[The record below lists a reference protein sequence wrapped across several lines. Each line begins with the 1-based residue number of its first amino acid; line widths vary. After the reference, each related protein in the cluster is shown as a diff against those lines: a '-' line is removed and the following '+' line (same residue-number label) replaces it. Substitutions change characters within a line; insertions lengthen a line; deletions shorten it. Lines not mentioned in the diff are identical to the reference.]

1 MFSITTTMFSLR
13 CRKKKTVLETICQ
26 NMCFPNFLVG
36 SGVGGPVAHLSLVPY
51 YVERDGCSVTM
62 GTGYMITRTVTG
74 SNWFYSSCNSFYYF
88 DGFSSWINARMA
100 VCWCYSLMKKTLWKL
115 FRWQSVLKYRSPVFF
130 LLSWKKIIFV
140 LLCFNCGAL
149 PPLNKY
155 EEQYDCSQICGP
167 HSNPN
172 QYKLTQLWNWPGI
185 ISYVIFFVFFLPS
198 YWWCLLGRYSL
209 GN

>member
-1 MFSITTTMFSLR
+1 MREPFSPMFSITTTMFSLR
-13 CRKKKTVLETICQ
+13 CRKKKRFLETICQ

-74 SNWFYSSCNSFYYF
+74 SNWFHSSCNSFYYF

-100 VCWCYSLMKKTLWKL
+100 VFFVCYSLMKKTLWKL

-130 LLSWKKIIFV
+130 DFLGRKFSLFCS
-140 LLCFNCGAL
+140 AL
-149 PPLNKY
+149 IVVP
-155 EEQYDCSQICGP
+155 
-167 HSNPN
+167 
-172 QYKLTQLWNWPGI
+172 
-185 ISYVIFFVFFLPS
+185 
-198 YWWCLLGRYSL
+198 CLLLTSTRNHMTVLKSVVPTQTL
-209 GN
+209 TSIS